1 LLKISAVMFVCLT
14 GAAAFADTPSTTVR
28 GTVAAVS
35 SDAKSLTMKSRAG
48 DEVKV
53 QLEPKTI
60 FVSVVR
66 ASAADLKPNSFIGV
80 AAVPEPDGS
89 LKALEVHIFPEALR
103 GSGEGFRPFD
113 LAPHSSMTNGSIN
126 ARIGGVDGDELTVA
140 YKGGSQKIHLPAGTP
155 IVTFAPGAATDLKAG
170 AAAIVRGPKAADG
183 DVEATAVLIGKDG
196 LVPPM

>member
-1 LLKISAVMFVCLT
+1 LLKTFVILLAGC
-14 GAAAFADTPSTTVR
+14 GCAAAFADTPSTTVR
-28 GTVAAVS
+28 GTIATIS
-35 SDAKSLTMKSRAG
+35 DDAKSLTMKSRAG
-48 DEVKV
+48 AEIKV
-53 QLEPKTI
+53 QLEPKTR
-60 FVSVVR
+60 FVEVVR

-89 LKALEVHIFPEALR
+89 LKALEVHIFPEAMR
-103 GSGEGFRPFD
+103 GTGEGFRPFD
-113 LAPHSSMTNGSIN
+113 LAPNSSMTNGAIN
-126 ARIGGVDGDELTVA
+126 ARIGGVAGDELTVA

-155 IVTFAPGAATDLKAG
+155 IVTFAPGAETDLKAG